1 MNELVK
7 GNHGIILENRS
18 KMAVSG
24 VLDVISFDDQTVILS
39 TELGELTVKGDSLKV
54 QSFATETKNLS
65 IEGTVYALA
74 YTSTKKK
81 SVVGRLFA

>member
-1 MNELVK
+1 MNETAK

-24 VLDVISFDDQTVILS
+24 VIDVISFDDQTVILS
-39 TELGELTVKGDSLKV
+39 TELGELTVKGDNLKV

-74 YTSTKKK
+74 YTGTKKK
-81 SVVGRLFA
+81 SVVGRLFS